1 MILANSIR
9 REIFATCALVT
20 VVLAI
25 ILLGGR
31 LMIYLGYA
39 AEGRIVPSLVFQLVL
54 YRAPE
59 FMQMILPL
67 GFFMG
72 ILLTLGRMSVEREL
86 AVIEGAGL
94 GLVWV
99 FRQLVGVSCILMLCV
114 MGLSLYLGPLG
125 VAKTD
130 LTFAEQA
137 QRADFETLAPG
148 RFHPMRSGKGVTYVE
163 RLADSGREM
172 EDLFLAEV
180 SDPVRN
186 SDVAGQDEVSVSA
199 GLPSVSVVLA
209 GKGKRQVFSNAA
221 EEFLQL
227 REGKRYE
234 LTPGE
239 ANLTLIEFE
248 GYRAKIVDRELETRN
263 TRIKGMPTFDLLNDK
278 SLKAHAEFHWR
289 VGLALL
295 IPNVVLLALALCRVN
310 PRQGRFFRLFP
321 AIGLYLLYLGMAM
334 VLKAQ
339 IEKHG
344 MSMVPVFWGLHVA
357 VLLIGVFGL
366 MWADGR
372 LRFKRTSLAQNP
384 SMRSA

>member
-1 MILANSIR
+1 MILAKSIR
-9 REIFATCALVT
+9 HEIFATCALVT
-20 VVLAI
+20 MVLAI

-94 GLVWV
+94 GLVWIL
-99 FRQLVGVSCILMLCV
+99 RHLAGVSCVLMLCV
-114 MGLSLYLGPLG
+114 MSLSLYLGPLG

-130 LTFAEQA
+130 MTFAEQS

-148 RFHPMRSGKGVTYVE
+148 RFHSMRSGRGVTYVE
-163 RLADSGREM
+163 RLGDSGREM

-180 SDPVRN
+180 ADPVDGE
-186 SDVAGQDEVSVSA
+186 SGAG
-199 GLPSVSVVLA
+199 VSVVLA

-234 LTPGE
+234 LRPGE
-239 ANLTLIEFE
+239 PDLTVIEFE
-248 GYRAKIVDRELETRN
+248 GYRAKILDRELDVRN
-263 TRIKGMPTFDLLNDK
+263 TRIKGMPTFDLLGDG

-289 VGLALL
+289 LGLALL
-295 IPNVVLLALALCRVN
+295 VPNVVLLALALCRVN

-321 AIGLYLLYLGMAM
+321 AIGLYLLYLGLAM

-339 IEKHG
+339 IEKRG
-344 MSMVPVFWGLHVA
+344 MSMVAVFWGLHLSVTLVGA
-357 VLLIGVFGL
+357 LGVL
-366 MWADGR
+366 WADGR
-372 LRFKRTSLAQNP
+372 LRFKR
-384 SMRSA
+384 SA